1 MSNTSTTSQNF
12 FTKLRKH
19 LLPRI
24 QEALRRE
31 ATLYSENPRFGM
43 VALDIQNPQSPD
55 DDTLEFIFL
64 KSDRVYQHKQSRF
77 HFTTYDIRRGT
88 DTINPSTS
96 RCNVMLLADNA
107 DITDSSSTEHRF
119 LYARVLG
126 VYHTNVVYTGPG
138 MHDYQARRLDFLW
151 VRWYEVV
158 DSASSRRSKSRLDS
172 VRFPPMNGED
182 AFGFVDPRDVLR
194 GCHIIPNF
202 AKGKRH
208 ADGTGL
214 SRCAKDAKDYNEYY
228 IGRCV

>member
-77 HFTTYDIRRGT
+77 HFTTYDIWRGT

-158 DSASSRRSKSRLDS
+158 DSASSR
-172 VRFPPMNGED
+172 
-182 AFGFVDPRDVLR
+182 
-194 GCHIIPNF
+194 
-202 AKGKRH
+202 
-208 ADGTGL
+208 
-214 SRCAKDAKDYNEYY
+214 
-228 IGRCV
+228 